1 LGLLRLGKTGRA
13 RDGPGAAEAI
23 ERAGRRQP
31 TGGQDGGHRGG
42 DRRVVGVAAQAGAG
56 YALGDH
62 TGLGGGTGTGPRH
75 ADASL
80 LRGGV
85 RYLQRANFLV
95 HIQNRCR
102 VKRYSESHETSDL
115 RPFTFGHRKRAVA
128 NRATL
133 LRGLRHAPSPDHPRQ
148 PQRRTCLP
156 DSPLAGLR
164 LPDGARC
171 HPRLQQT
178 WLGGLGGRILTSEAN
193 PSRL

>member
-1 LGLLRLGKTGRA
+1 MASEKWSNPTVCLVPMSWPSEYARHLDVRTTSIYPVPKMSPDRA
-13 RDGPGAAEAI
+13 
-23 ERAGRRQP
+23 
-31 TGGQDGGHRGG
+31 
-42 DRRVVGVAAQAGAG
+42 
-56 YALGDH
+56 
-62 TGLGGGTGTGPRH
+62 
-75 ADASL
+75 
-80 LRGGV
+80 
-85 RYLQRANFLV
+85 LV

-102 VKRYSESHETSDL
+102 VRRYSESHETSDL

-171 HPRLQQT
+171 YPRLQST
-178 WLGGLGGRILTSEAN
+178 GLGCLGGRILTSEAN